1 MSDFDSFL
9 SSLSDE
15 QKEKLMQALLV
26 KNDNGIKTNK
36 ETIKKKTKDKPVTPT
51 VQVNEDFT
59 VNKELQQSRRRES
72 VRARKNEWTDNGE
85 HRDIVTPEFEKT
97 PRNRQ
102 PPKKVD
108 LECDVC
114 GRAFK
119 EDTRFVYGE
128 RHRCSR
134 CTGK

>member
-15 QKEKLMQALLV
+15 QKKKLMEALLP
-26 KNDNGIKTNK
+26 KNDTNIKSNK
-36 ETIKKKTKDKPVTPT
+36 ESVKKNNTTKPITKI
-51 VQVNEDFT
+51 NEDFT
-59 VNKELQQSRRRES
+59 VNKDLQQSRRREA

-102 PPKKVD
+102 APKKVD

-114 GRAFK
+114 GRSFK
-119 EDTRFVYGE
+119 EDSRFVYGE

>member
-15 QKEKLMQALLV
+15 QKQKLMEALMP
-26 KNDNGIKTNK
+26 KADNIKQQTK
-36 ETIKKKTKDKPVTPT
+36 ETIKKNKPPKPVTN
-51 VQVNEDFT
+51 VSEDFI
-59 VNKELQQSRRRES
+59 VNKDAQNSRRREA

-102 PPKKVD
+102 APKKVD

-114 GRAFK
+114 GRSFK
-119 EDTRFVYGE
+119 EDSRFVYGE

>member
-9 SSLSDE
+9 SSLNDE
-15 QKEKLMQALLV
+15 QKKKLMEALLP
-26 KNDNGIKTNK
+26 KNDDSIKSKK
-36 ETIKKKTKDKPVTPT
+36 ESIRKDKPPKPVAN
-51 VQVNEDFT
+51 VSEDFI
-59 VNKELQQSRRRES
+59 VNKDAPNSRRREA

-102 PPKKVD
+102 APKKVD

-114 GRAFK
+114 GRSFK
-119 EDTRFVYGE
+119 EDSRFVYGE

>member
-15 QKEKLMQALLV
+15 QKQKLMQALMTPSDV
-26 KNDNGIKTNK
+26 KATAKKEPPKKNK
-36 ETIKKKTKDKPVTPT
+36 EKPSKPVAN
-51 VQVNEDFT
+51 VSDNFI
-59 VNKELQQSRRRES
+59 VNKDAQNSRRREV

-102 PPKKVD
+102 APKKID

-114 GRAFK
+114 GRSFK
-119 EDTRFVYGE
+119 EDSRFVYGE

>member
-15 QKEKLMQALLV
+15 QKQKLMQALITPS
-26 KNDNGIKTNK
+26 DNEVPAKK
-36 ETIKKKTKDKPVTPT
+36 ELPKKKDKPSKPVAN
-51 VQVNEDFT
+51 VGDDFV
-59 VNKELQQSRRRES
+59 VNKEIQNSRRREV

-102 PPKKVD
+102 APKKVD

-114 GRAFK
+114 GRSFK
-119 EDTRFVYGE
+119 EDSRFVYGE

>member
-1 MSDFDSFL
+1 M
-9 SSLSDE
+9 E
-15 QKEKLMQALLV
+15 ALMPKA
-26 KNDNGIKTNK
+26 DNIKQQTK
-36 ETIKKKTKDKPVTPT
+36 ETIKKNKPPKPVTN
-51 VQVNEDFT
+51 VSEDFI
-59 VNKELQQSRRRES
+59 VNKDAQNSRRREA

-102 PPKKVD
+102 APKKVD

-114 GRAFK
+114 GRSFK
-119 EDTRFVYGE
+119 EDSRFVYGE